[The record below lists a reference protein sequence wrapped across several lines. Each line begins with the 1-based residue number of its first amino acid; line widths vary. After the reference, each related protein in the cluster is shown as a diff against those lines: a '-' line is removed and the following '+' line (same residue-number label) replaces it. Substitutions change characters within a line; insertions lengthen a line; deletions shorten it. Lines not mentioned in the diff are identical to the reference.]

1 MTCARCGGTKTVVID
16 GVEKPCEGCKPTQQS
31 ELYYLIGLL
40 NSKWVIGDM
49 EGFDDA
55 LERLYRLRNERR

>member
-1 MTCARCGGTKTVVID
+1 MTTP
-16 GVEKPCEGCKPTQQS
+16 E
-31 ELYYLIGLL
+31 ELYYLISLL

-55 LERLYRLRNERR
+55 LLRLYELRYENRSGQCLRELPSVKDQQR